1 MNEKIKINKEGTLL
15 QIKVIA
21 NASKNELEELDE
33 FFKLRIK
40 APAVDN
46 KANQEIVK
54 FLSDYFNVKKNNVEI
69 IHGSKS
75 SRKTVLIKEF
85 NYFEDQNG

>member
-1 MNEKIKINKEGTLL
+1 MNDKIITNADGTII
-15 QIKVIA
+15 QIKVVA

-46 KANQEIVK
+46 KANQELTK
-54 FLSDYFNVKKNNVEI
+54 FLSEFFGVSKSKIEI
-69 IHGSKS
+69 IRGAKS
-75 SRKTVLIKEF
+75 SRKTVLIREY
-85 NYFEDQNG
+85 NYFERK

>member
-21 NASKNELEELDE
+21 NASKNELEELEE

-46 KANQEIVK
+46 KANLEIVK
-54 FLSDYFNVKKNNVEI
+54 FLSDYFNVKRNNVEI
-69 IHGSKS
+69 VHGNKS

-85 NYFEDQNG
+85 NYFEEKNG

>member
-1 MNEKIKINKEGTLL
+1 MNDKIITNADGTII
-15 QIKVIA
+15 QIKVVA

-46 KANQEIVK
+46 KANQELTK
-54 FLSDYFNVKKNNVEI
+54 FLSEFFDVPKSKIEI
-69 IHGSKS
+69 IRGAKS
-75 SRKTVLIKEF
+75 SRKTVLIREY
-85 NYFEDQNG
+85 NYFERK

>member
-1 MNEKIKINKEGTLL
+1 MNDKIITNADGTIL
-15 QIKVIA
+15 QIKVVA

-46 KANQEIVK
+46 KANQELTK
-54 FLSDYFNVKKNNVEI
+54 FLSDFFDVPKSNIEI
-69 IHGSKS
+69 IRGAKS
-75 SRKTVLIKEF
+75 SRKTVLIREF
-85 NYFEDQNG
+85 NYFERK